1 MSKKKKF
8 ILVFAAMLCILALP
22 LALNA
27 DTISPQASRYI
38 SSTNVAIQAEGNG
51 KLYLYS
57 KVVGTGIMDQIGV
70 KTMEIQTLKNGSWQ
84 TAYTIVEDDYR
95 YNTGTYVYT
104 CYYTVIPGNQYRSYV
119 EFYVAHN
126 GGSETKIVTS
136 SAVTAK

>member
-95 YNTGTYVYT
+95 YNTGTYVYA

>member
-95 YNTGTYVYT
+95 YNVTTYAYA

-119 EFYVAHN
+119 EFYVVGN